1 MSEIHSEQICKMGRP
16 KWIPDAEIC
25 ARASDMASRGLTV
38 AQIADCLGVSESTL
52 YNKQEEYLEFM
63 DAIKRG
69 RSKGMEQITNAL
81 YEKAVNGDNTA
92 MIFYLKTRDRENWG
106 EQYIEPVKEIPPIN
120 ITVHPDAINKASE

>member
-1 MSEIHSEQICKMGRP
+1 MGRP
-16 KWIPDAEIC
+16 KWIPDADIC
-25 ARASDMASRGLTV
+25 ARASEMASRGLTV

-69 RSKGMEQITNAL
+69 RSKGMNEITNAL
-81 YEKAVNGDNTA
+81 FEKAVNGDNTA

-120 ITVHPDAINKASE
+120 IVVDSRALDES

>member
-1 MSEIHSEQICKMGRP
+1 MFERHSEQICSMGRP

-25 ARASDMASRGLTV
+25 ARASEMASRGLTV

-63 DAIKRG
+63 ESIKRG
-69 RSKGMEQITNAL
+69 RSKGMDEITNAL
-81 YEKAVNGDNTA
+81 FEKAKSGDNTS

-120 ITVHPDAINKASE
+120 IVVDSRAMDES